1 MAKFTVPLQVQE
13 LLTED
18 GLIVWKGKQ
27 QLWGR
32 EEGINKGDAPT
43 CRLRFPGQY
52 EDTESGLYYNRFRY
66 YDCETGQY
74 ISSDPIGLLGGINPY
89 GYVRNSLE
97 LIDPWGLD
105 SKRARLLKQKG
116 FQEHHIISDKNSLT
130 KNHPLLKAAAY
141 DLQKMKN
148 KIFLPTKC
156 ELHATRS
163 IHKGRHQ
170 KKVSENLANEM
181 DKVLEHG
188 RKHGWTQK
196 QYSDALDEI
205 VAKEIWP

>member
-1 MAKFTVPLQVQE
+1 
-13 LLTED
+13 
-18 GLIVWKGKQ
+18 
-27 QLWGR
+27 
-32 EEGINKGDAPT
+32 
-43 CRLRFPGQY
+43 
-52 EDTESGLYYNRFRY
+52 Y

-205 VAKEIWP
+205 VAKERALLKSGHRALNKNRRAWSVLLT